1 MPAVEADWCHML
13 TCGSI
18 DVTVVVAEAI
28 MQSSRRKVGT
38 DVDKEDGQETWSNN
52 SSNRLRLAAFQQG
65 GRGSRDLCYGSK

>member
-13 TCGSI
+13 TCGCSI

-38 DVDKEDGQETWSNN
+38 DVDKEDGQEPGSNN
-52 SSNRLRLAAFQQG
+52 SSNSPAFSG
-65 GRGSRDLCYGSK
+65 FPAGRSGV